1 MTEELYKRKWK
12 RRQEINERALY
23 AFVHTKLANETRA
36 YLQSLEG
43 RNPNTFW
50 ITSHFS
56 QSWLLEILKDA
67 WMKFGIKQGK
77 FMQENQNKA
86 VAENEFEVDWMIFL
100 ATFFFDVKNW
110 LILLSIIN
118 TIKKDIRR
126 FVEDKVEQNI
136 PTNAIITLL
145 GLYLVQKNIIHAT
158 TIARTETSRIM
169 NSASMVWAKATG
181 IELRK
186 KWIVILDGK
195 ERASHNAMAST
206 DAIPIG
212 QKFIVGGYPM
222 DYPLDSSAPAQE
234 VVNCR
239 CGIMFM

>member
-1 MTEELYKRKWK
+1 MNEKIYALKWK
-12 RRQEINERALY
+12 RRQELNERALY
-23 AFVHTKLANETRA
+23 AFIHTKISVETKE
-36 YLQSLEG
+36 YLKSLKG

-56 QSWLLEILKDA
+56 QNWMIGILKEA

-77 FMQENQNKA
+77 FMQENQTKA
-86 VAENEFEVDWMIFL
+86 LNDQDFQVAWLLFMT
-100 ATFFFDVKNW
+100 TFFSDVKNF
-110 LILLSIIN
+110 LIVMSIVN
-118 TIKKDIRR
+118 TLKKEIEK
-126 FVEDKVEQNI
+126 FVKDKIEQNI
-136 PTNAIITLL
+136 PPTAIITLL
-145 GLYLVQKNIIHAT
+145 GLYLVQNNIIRAT

-169 NSASMVWAKATG
+169 NNASIQWAKASG
-181 IELRK
+181 VELMK

-195 ERASHNAMAST
+195 ERASHSEMAST
-206 DAIPIG
+206 PPIPLS

-222 DYPLDSSAPAQE
+222 DFPLDSSAPAQE